1 MVDIIL
7 CFVTAPSQEVAS
19 ALAKL
24 VVDRE
29 LAACVN
35 IIPGVQSV
43 YRWKGEV
50 TLDEE
55 VLMVI
60 KTSKHRVQELEQLI
74 IAEHPYETPEFVAL
88 TPSSVS
94 DAYSK
99 WVLASTG
106 G

>member
-1 MVDIIL
+1 MVDIVL
-7 CFVTAPSQEVAS
+7 CFVTAPSHEVAS

-24 VVDRE
+24 IVDRE
-29 LAACVN
+29 VAACVN

-60 KTSKHRVQELEQLI
+60 KTTKPRVQELQQLI
-74 IAEHPYETPEFVAL
+74 IAEHPYETPEFVVL